1 MNRGWVN
8 CGAILGPNQ
17 RPTFLGQHSMRVDW
31 LFFTVVHRTCI
42 FLSLLTLVAHA
53 QKPDDTGVEANPGRP
68 TVSTP
73 ATLVPVGY
81 LQFETGVLG
90 ATHSPEFSSRFG
102 LNGVI
107 KLSVARRLELLA
119 AAEPAVHYRAG
130 GRKANGTGEVFLGMQ
145 AVLRRGEGAR
155 PTVAASYFRRV
166 YDGGVP
172 ELDLGAPRN
181 SFLLLASADVRGFHY
196 DVNAIFN
203 ELVENGVSRA
213 QFGQTLSISH
223 PVSRRLTISGELWHF
238 TQPFLHSQAVG
249 NLWALAYK
257 ARNNLVF
264 DAGFNRGLT
273 GTSTR
278 WEVFVGFTCLLPRKL
293 WR

>member
-130 GRKANGTGEVFLGMQ
+130 GRKANGTREGFLGMQ
-145 AVLRRGEGAR
+145 AGPRPGESAKATGGAGFFKGR
-155 PTVAASYFRRV
+155 
-166 YDGGVP
+166 YDCGGA
-172 ELDLGAPRN
+172 EIDRGAPAN
-181 SFLLLASADVRGFHY
+181 S
-196 DVNAIFN
+196 
-203 ELVENGVSRA
+203 
-213 QFGQTLSISH
+213 
-223 PVSRRLTISGELWHF
+223 
-238 TQPFLHSQAVG
+238 
-249 NLWALAYK
+249 
-257 ARNNLVF
+257 
-264 DAGFNRGLT
+264 
-273 GTSTR
+273 
-278 WEVFVGFTCLLPRKL
+278 
-293 WR
+293 

>member
-81 LQFETGVLG
+81 LQFESGVLG

-102 LNGVI
+102 LNEVI

-130 GRKANGTGEVFLGMQ
+130 GRMAKCTREAVLGMQ
-145 AVLRRGEGAR
+145 AVVSRGGGVKPPVGDGFLLRA
-155 PTVAASYFRRV
+155 
-166 YDGGVP
+166 DGGGAAGLALGVP
-172 ELDLGAPRN
+172 RP
-181 SFLLLASADVRGFHY
+181 S
-196 DVNAIFN
+196 
-203 ELVENGVSRA
+203 
-213 QFGQTLSISH
+213 
-223 PVSRRLTISGELWHF
+223 
-238 TQPFLHSQAVG
+238 
-249 NLWALAYK
+249 
-257 ARNNLVF
+257 
-264 DAGFNRGLT
+264 
-273 GTSTR
+273 
-278 WEVFVGFTCLLPRKL
+278 
-293 WR
+293 

>member
-31 LFFTVVHRTCI
+31 LFFTVVYRTCI
-42 FLSLLTLVAHA
+42 LLSLLTLVAHA
-53 QKPDDTGVEANPGRP
+53 QKPDDTGVEAHPGRP

-119 AAEPAVHYRAG
+119 AAEPAVYYRAG

-145 AVLRRGEGAR
+145 AVLRRGGGAKA
-155 PTVAASYFRRV
+155 PGAARYFKRG

-172 ELDLGAPRN
+172 GIGLGAPRQ
-181 SFLLLASADVRGFHY
+181 FVLLLA
-196 DVNAIFN
+196 
-203 ELVENGVSRA
+203 
-213 QFGQTLSISH
+213 
-223 PVSRRLTISGELWHF
+223 
-238 TQPFLHSQAVG
+238 
-249 NLWALAYK
+249 
-257 ARNNLVF
+257 
-264 DAGFNRGLT
+264 
-273 GTSTR
+273 
-278 WEVFVGFTCLLPRKL
+278 
-293 WR
+293 

>member
-1 MNRGWVN
+1 
-8 CGAILGPNQ
+8 
-17 RPTFLGQHSMRVDW
+17 MRVDW
-31 LFFTVVHRTCI
+31 LFFTVVYRTCI
-42 FLSLLTLVAHA
+42 LLSLLTLAAHA
-53 QKPDDTGVEANPGRP
+53 QKPDDTSIEANPARP

-102 LNGVI
+102 LNEVI
-107 KLSVARRLELLA
+107 KLSVARPLELLA
-119 AAEPAVHYRAG
+119 AAEPGVHYRAS
-130 GRKANGTGEVFLGMQ
+130 GRKANGTGEVFLGIQ

-181 SFLLLASADVRGFHY
+181 SFLLLASADARGFHY

-203 ELVENGVSRA
+203 ELVESGVGTA

-223 PVSRRLTISGELWHF
+223 PVSSRLTISGEL
-238 TQPFLHSQAVG
+238 
-249 NLWALAYK
+249 
-257 ARNNLVF
+257 
-264 DAGFNRGLT
+264 
-273 GTSTR
+273 
-278 WEVFVGFTCLLPRKL
+278 
-293 WR
+293 